1 MLKLYRLV
9 PDRLLDRVILR
20 FLGLPRAFGVR
31 RELLDPVSEAFTTG
45 LKS

>member
-1 MLKLYRLV
+1 MV
-9 PDRLLDRVILR
+9 GVHRLLDRVFLR

-31 RELLDPVSEAFTTG
+31 TELLDPASEAFTTG

>member
-1 MLKLYRLV
+1 MLYRLL

-31 RELLDPVSEAFTTG
+31 TEPLDPASAAFSTG